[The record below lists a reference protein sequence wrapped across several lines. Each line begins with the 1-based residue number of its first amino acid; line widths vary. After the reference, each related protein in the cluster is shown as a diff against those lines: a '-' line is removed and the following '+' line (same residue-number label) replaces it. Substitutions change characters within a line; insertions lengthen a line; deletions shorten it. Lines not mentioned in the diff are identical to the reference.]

1 LLRTDEVQGSSELQ
15 YTNGWINERRAVNIT
30 AGCLHGTD
38 EIRTTIASGE
48 TIESEKRKERKRKQ
62 TIDMLERITI

>member
-38 EIRTTIASGE
+38 EIRTIASE
-48 TIESEKRKERKRKQ
+48 TIESEKGKRESGSKRL
-62 TIDMLERITI
+62 TCLKG